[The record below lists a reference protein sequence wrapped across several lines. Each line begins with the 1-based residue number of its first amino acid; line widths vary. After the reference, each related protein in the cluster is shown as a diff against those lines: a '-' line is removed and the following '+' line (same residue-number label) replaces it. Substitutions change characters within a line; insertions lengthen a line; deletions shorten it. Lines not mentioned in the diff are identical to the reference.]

1 MLPVL
6 KRSVLIFGITF
17 LFLFV
22 QLGAGLV
29 INDSAFTSIAFA
41 QKKKDK
47 DKDDD
52 KGKKKGIRHRVDAL
66 EIQTTDLQNQI
77 DTIELLEGPKGDT
90 GPQGP
95 QGDTGPAGADGAVG
109 ATGATGPAG
118 PQGDTGLQGVAGATG
133 PQGDTGRA
141 GADGVDGTNGIDGD
155 DDWVDGVYITKV
167 FPEESNG
174 SCVPGEIRVEGVNL
188 GSAGDAG
195 HMVWVGGVLSTSGA
209 GSSSQGFLCVNPD
222 LATPPGGYVVRIKN
236 TMGITEF
243 DFGVVSNTI
252 SGHQLVQS
260 SFSIPAS
267 SNTNSGG
274 TVVNCP
280 PNKKILERILSNGEF
295 LFLLDG
301 YDEIFSDNK
310 NKLTSELIEFI
321 DNYSSNYFF
330 ITSRPG
336 ANVESLPRFDSYSVN
351 DLNDKQVKDF
361 INLQLKN
368 CGDKELANK
377 IINVISKPENQDY
390 NSYLSSPLLLSMFIM
405 TFNSYPEIPKSKS
418 KFYWNVYDTLCTK
431 HDSFTKHG
439 GYQHERKTGLQN
451 EDFENILKWF
461 SFISLFKGKYSFDEQ
476 YFTQLLKKIK
486 NKLQLKC
493 SIENLKED
501 LTVAISILMIDDL
514 EYKFPHKSLQEYFS
528 ALLITGQ
535 NEKIKKEIYTKKFD
549 KVSGHSFGDNGNMW
563 ILLNE
568 LDTVPF
574 NRYYITRHIENFY
587 KRINLELH
595 DAKIKSFIQ
604 SGGHEIYA
612 SYDKQDN
619 NGSLNLATSSTIETS
634 ALAFTGIYL
643 MKLNYDIHGVIWKKL
658 KTIQDINQALPALES
673 GSDKHYSFIDL
684 DEKTQNE
691 IIFKIKKEKLDN
703 KISQGVQ
710 SVKNK
715 LVEVKK
721 EIKEYEKRK
730 NDLLNL

>member
-1 MLPVL
+1 MTISKETL
-6 KRSVLIFGITF
+6 SLINAFKNPLLEILTDIKDEVKFYFDTGIIKYIESIRKKFIKTKTF
-17 LFLFV
+17 LYRLENVNFYDIYFPITIENKSTKDYLIDNIEELFNKSNFISIIGNAGCGKSMLLKHVFLNSIMQIV
-22 QLGAGLV
+22 KIPIV
-29 INDSAFTSIAFA
+29 IELRNLNDFDGSFMDYLNNLLS
-41 QKKKDK
+41 
-47 DKDDD
+47 
-52 KGKKKGIRHRVDAL
+52 GKK
-66 EIQTTDLQNQI
+66 
-77 DTIELLEGPKGDT
+77 
-90 GPQGP
+90 
-95 QGDTGPAGADGAVG
+95 
-109 ATGATGPAG
+109 
-118 PQGDTGLQGVAGATG
+118 
-133 PQGDTGRA
+133 
-141 GADGVDGTNGIDGD
+141 
-155 DDWVDGVYITKV
+155 
-167 FPEESNG
+167 
-174 SCVPGEIRVEGVNL
+174 
-188 GSAGDAG
+188 
-195 HMVWVGGVLSTSGA
+195 
-209 GSSSQGFLCVNPD
+209 
-222 LATPPGGYVVRIKN
+222 LA
-236 TMGITEF
+236 
-243 DFGVVSNTI
+243 
-252 SGHQLVQS
+252 
-260 SFSIPAS
+260 
-267 SNTNSGG
+267 
-274 TVVNCP
+274 

>member
-280 PNKKILERILSNGEF
+280 PNKKILGGGYISTHG
-295 LFLLDG
+295 LLV
-301 YDEIFSDNK
+301 YRNM
-310 NKLTSELIEFI
+310 
-321 DNYSSNYFF
+321 
-330 ITSRPG
+330 
-336 ANVESLPRFDSYSVN
+336 PRFGVPQGWEVVVSY
-351 DLNDKQVKDF
+351 
-361 INLQLKN
+361 
-368 CGDKELANK
+368 
-377 IINVISKPENQDY
+377 
-390 NSYLSSPLLLSMFIM
+390 
-405 TFNSYPEIPKSKS
+405 
-418 KFYWNVYDTLCTK
+418 
-431 HDSFTKHG
+431 
-439 GYQHERKTGLQN
+439 TG
-451 EDFENILKWF
+451 
-461 SFISLFKGKYSFDEQ
+461 
-476 YFTQLLKKIK
+476 
-486 NKLQLKC
+486 
-493 SIENLKED
+493 
-501 LTVAISILMIDDL
+501 
-514 EYKFPHKSLQEYFS
+514 
-528 ALLITGQ
+528 
-535 NEKIKKEIYTKKFD
+535 
-549 KVSGHSFGDNGNMW
+549 
-563 ILLNE
+563 
-568 LDTVPF
+568 
-574 NRYYITRHIENFY
+574 
-587 KRINLELH
+587 
-595 DAKIKSFIQ
+595 
-604 SGGHEIYA
+604 
-612 SYDKQDN
+612 
-619 NGSLNLATSSTIETS
+619 NGSP
-634 ALAFTGIYL
+634 GI
-643 MKLNYDIHGVIWKKL
+643 NITAHAICAD
-658 KTIQDINQALPALES
+658 
-673 GSDKHYSFIDL
+673 
-684 DEKTQNE
+684 
-691 IIFKIKKEKLDN
+691 
-703 KISQGVQ
+703 
-710 SVKNK
+710 
-715 LVEVKK
+715 
-721 EIKEYEKRK
+721 
-730 NDLLNL
+730 

>member
-1 MLPVL
+1 MTISKETL
-6 KRSVLIFGITF
+6 SLINAFKNPLLEILTDIKDEVKFYFDTGIIKYIESIRKKFIKTKTF
-17 LFLFV
+17 LYRLENVNFYDIYFPITIENKSTKDYLIDNIEELFNKSNFISIIGNAGCGKSMLLKHVFLNSIMQIV
-22 QLGAGLV
+22 KIPIV
-29 INDSAFTSIAFA
+29 IELRNLNDFDGSFMDYLNNLLS
-41 QKKKDK
+41 
-47 DKDDD
+47 
-52 KGKKKGIRHRVDAL
+52 GKK
-66 EIQTTDLQNQI
+66 
-77 DTIELLEGPKGDT
+77 
-90 GPQGP
+90 
-95 QGDTGPAGADGAVG
+95 
-109 ATGATGPAG
+109 
-118 PQGDTGLQGVAGATG
+118 
-133 PQGDTGRA
+133 
-141 GADGVDGTNGIDGD
+141 
-155 DDWVDGVYITKV
+155 
-167 FPEESNG
+167 
-174 SCVPGEIRVEGVNL
+174 
-188 GSAGDAG
+188 
-195 HMVWVGGVLSTSGA
+195 
-209 GSSSQGFLCVNPD
+209 
-222 LATPPGGYVVRIKN
+222 LA
-236 TMGITEF
+236 
-243 DFGVVSNTI
+243 
-252 SGHQLVQS
+252 
-260 SFSIPAS
+260 
-267 SNTNSGG
+267 
-274 TVVNCP
+274 

-691 IIFKIKKEKLDN
+691 IIFK
-703 KISQGVQ
+703 
-710 SVKNK
+710 
-715 LVEVKK
+715 
-721 EIKEYEKRK
+721 
-730 NDLLNL
+730 